1 MLFMPLEVLY
11 VFAVS
16 LLVIIGLLYL
26 WLRLRARR
34 LYGEPADRGAGQDL
48 FARLVIRISAAV
60 KRPFSSPYLSANT
73 EPNNTPGIDW
83 TASVT
88 PEGMRLP
95 VTIMLVAA
103 LVLIWMGQSISASVP
118 LQIQRWV
125 WGLMVG
131 GGILFL
137 LSGQVSI
144 RQQVPSWIVVPVRK
158 ICAFFDIKAAQL
170 VLLLFAPVF
179 VWIAIVAAGFGPL
192 ARHWF
197 ISVLAWVFAIGA
209 AVAGSVSWP
218 LLRPIKISRAELW
231 FTAALFLA
239 AFFLRGTATH
249 LLPNTFSG
257 DEGSAGLSA
266 LHYLNGDANNLFTIG
281 WFSFPSFYFILQS
294 VGIRLMG
301 QTIEALRVPSA
312 VAGAGAVV
320 ATYWLARS
328 LFDRKT
334 AVLAGLYMMA
344 SHYHIHMSRIGLNN
358 VWDSLFGAVAIFG
371 FWHGWKT
378 GRRIWY
384 VVCGLAIGF
393 GQYFYVSIRILP
405 LMFLLWAVF
414 AFWQER
420 AMFRRRLPGMMM
432 AAFVALIVFLPL
444 GFFFWNH
451 PYEFNAPLARV
462 TMMGERLAEEVA
474 YRGQSAPSILW
485 EQFKL
490 AVLGFTQIPMRLLYD
505 PGSPLLLTGAATLF
519 LLGIA
524 WGVTHFDLRFLL
536 IFLPLVAAIASNTVS
551 QSPPA
556 SQRYILAM
564 PLVAILVGVPLG
576 LLGNWLDRMWADR
589 KFVGM
594 LVTAVLMF
602 AVVFQDVSYYFFEV
616 YDSYILGGIN
626 TLIATEVVHYL
637 EDQEAVEQ
645 DVFFF
650 GFPRMGYNSLSTIPY
665 LLPEKRGL
673 DIIEPL
679 QEPPNWQLTGTTVL
693 IFLPERVSELE
704 QVRQVYDNGRYQEF
718 YTVDN
723 LFLFAAYEIPEQ
735 SSAE

>member
-1 MLFMPLEVLY
+1 MPLEVLY
-11 VFAVS
+11 LWAVS
-16 LLVIIGLLYL
+16 LLVIIGLVYL
-26 WLRLRARR
+26 WLRVRARR
-34 LYGEPADRGAGQDL
+34 LFGEQDARRTEHDL
-48 FARLVIRISAAV
+48 FARLVMGISGV
-60 KRPFSSPYLSANT
+60 MKRPFSSTPPLPDTS
-73 EPNNTPGIDW
+73 NNVPVIDW
-83 TASVT
+83 NA
-88 PEGMRLP
+88 P
-95 VTIMLVAA
+95 VTTEGLRLSVSIMLVATLA
-103 LVLIWMGQSISASVP
+103 LIWMGQTISASVP
-118 LQIQRWV
+118 SDLQRWV
-125 WGLMVG
+125 WGLMVV

-137 LSGQVSI
+137 LSGQVAI
-144 RQQVPSWIVVPVRK
+144 RQQVPAWIVVPVRK
-158 ICAFFDIKAAQL
+158 ICAFFDIEAAQL

-179 VWIAIVAAGFGPL
+179 VCVAIMAAGFGAI

-197 ISVLAWVFAIGA
+197 ISVLAWVVAVGA
-209 AVAGSVSWP
+209 AIAGSVRWP
-218 LLRPIKISRAELW
+218 ISQRFKISRTELW
-231 FTAALFLA
+231 FTVALLLV
-239 AFFLRGTATH
+239 AFFLRGAATQV
-249 LLPNTFSG
+249 LPYTFSG

-266 LHYLNGDANNLFTIG
+266 LDYLNGKANNLFTIG
-281 WFSFPSFYFILQS
+281 WFSFPSFYFALQS

-301 QTIEALRVPSA
+301 QTVEALRVPSA
-312 VAGAGAVV
+312 AAGALAVV

-344 SHYHIHMSRIGLNN
+344 SHYHIHISRIGLNN
-358 VWDSLFGAVAIFG
+358 VWDSLFGAVAILG

-393 GQYFYVSIRILP
+393 GQYFYVSIRVLP
-405 LMFLLWAVF
+405 LLFLLWAVF
-414 AFWQER
+414 AFWQQR
-420 AMFRRRLPGMMM
+420 DTFRRRLPGMML
-432 AAFVALIVFLPL
+432 AAFIALIVFLPL
-444 GFFFWNH
+444 GIFFWNH

-462 TMMGERLAEEVA
+462 TMMGERLAQEVA
-474 YRGQSAPSILW
+474 HRGQSATSILW

-519 LLGIA
+519 LVGIA
-524 WGVTHFDLRFLL
+524 WGVSHFDLRFLL

-576 LLGNWLDRMWADR
+576 LLGNWLDKMWTER

-602 AVVFQDVSYYFFEV
+602 GVVYQDVSYYFFEV

-637 EDQEAVEQ
+637 EEQETVEQ

-665 LLPEKRGL
+665 LVPEKRGR
-673 DIIEPL
+673 DVIEPL
-679 QEPPNWQLTGTTVL
+679 QEPPNWQLNGPTIL
-693 IFLPERVSELE
+693 IFLPERVSELAS
-704 QVRQVYDNGRYQEF
+704 VRVVYDNGRYREF
-718 YTVDN
+718 YTEND
-723 LFLFAAYEIPEQ
+723 LFLFASYEIPDLTA
-735 SSAE
+735 AE